1 MPRFSST
8 LLLLVVAVAA
18 SAFIVDTCAA
28 DGDSSRRLLA
38 SGRCAVIQAGC
49 TYTIQPGDT
58 FWAIAQRR
66 GTTVDVIQ
74 SLNPGVVP
82 TRLQVGQVINVP
94 CSGGGGYVR
103 TGCTYTIQPGDTFWA
118 IAQRRGTTV
127 DVIQSL
133 NPGVNPARLQVGQVI
148 NVPCGSNGPAPQ
160 GPCSGGSK
168 VLYSGSGSGTY
179 YYDLRTTC
187 PQNPGGFPENNGY
200 PYCASYNPS
209 APTYKTLAQLNTNN
223 VIAIDRNVLSANRA
237 RLCGKKVLVFKNG
250 VPVTAPNG
258 GSFFVW
264 DGCEACVGGGRIDF
278 SLSGLQRAA
287 SNACSLGVVPGIS
300 WQVVDEVVQQFVP
313 P

>member
-38 SGRCAVIQAGC
+38 SGC

-94 CSGGGGYVR
+94 CSGGGGSTPTSTAPPAR
-103 TGCTYTIQPGDTFWA
+103 GCTYTIQPGDTFWA

-160 GPCSGGSK
+160 GGGSK

>member
-38 SGRCAVIQAGC
+38 SGCTYTIQAGDTFWALAQRRGTTVDVIQSLNPGVDPTRLQVGQFINVPCSGGGYVCTSMYDVGSGC

-66 GTTVDVIQ
+66 GTTVDAIQ
-74 SLNPGVVP
+74 SLNPGV
-82 TRLQVGQVINVP
+82 
-94 CSGGGGYVR
+94 
-103 TGCTYTIQPGDTFWA
+103 D
-118 IAQRRGTTV
+118 
-127 DVIQSL
+127 
-133 NPGVNPARLQVGQVI
+133 PAGLQVGQVI

-160 GPCSGGSK
+160 GGGSK

-200 PYCASYNPS
+200 PYCASYDPS
-209 APTYKTLAQLNTNN
+209 APTYKTLAQLGSNN

-237 RLCGKKVLVFKNG
+237 GLCGKKILVFKDG
-250 VPVTAPNG
+250 VPVTAPDG

-287 SNACSLGVVPGIS
+287 SDACSLGVVPGIS